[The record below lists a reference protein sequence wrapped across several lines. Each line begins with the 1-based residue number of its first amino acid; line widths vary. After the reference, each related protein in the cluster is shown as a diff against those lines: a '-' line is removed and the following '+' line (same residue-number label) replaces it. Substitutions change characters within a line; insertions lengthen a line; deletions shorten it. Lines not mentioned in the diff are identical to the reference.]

1 MSLARPI
8 ASPFYSGAGLS
19 AEVPGKWDCALNGHT
34 FMIDWKNTYTGVGRF
49 TRQSISLLKPQ
60 QDTSGNVSESSLNPE
75 EFARRAAESW
85 HHGAGQTHLDRAD
98 SDPYRFRT
106 SKGVDVWTKWGVSLL
121 GATTAKRA
129 SANTN
134 LQLVPVG
141 SYLYGADGN
150 EVYSTTDMTTWTSRD
165 VHDGEGAQSVKSLAT
180 DGATVYAALGSNG
193 IHSSAAPADFAHWS
207 DLSCTLV
214 GFVKGR
220 LMAAN
225 GTAIYN
231 VIASG
236 AAPSALL
243 TLGTGFTWVG
253 FAEGPSAIYAAG
265 YRGDKSLIY
274 RTSVKADGTALDV
287 PVVAGELPD
296 GEIVRSIQG
305 YLGYLLVGTDKGVR
319 LLTLDANG
327 DVSGSGRIIPTS
339 AAVLCMEPQDRFV
352 WYGLTNYDSVS
363 TGLGRVDLGAFT
375 DTLTPAYATDLM
387 ATGQGAVLSVVT
399 FGTLRVFAVSGV
411 GFYAETTDKVASGTI
426 ESGLVSYGLPDT
438 KVAITLDVRYQPL
451 DGTVDAALAAD
462 DGSYVTL
469 GSDSTADSTSLTV
482 SAGEARAETFEVRLT
497 LTRAAT
503 ATLGPTATRWT
514 LEANPAPG
522 RGEYW
527 DLPLLLFETVTTA
540 KGAPAHVDVAAEKAA
555 LKSMEALGEP
565 ITYQDGEG
573 SSVVFLDDHDFLTD
587 SYTTRRD
594 AFNGTFVARLRRP
607 RRRS

>member
-1 MSLARPI
+1 MSLARPL

-34 FMIDWKNTYTGVGRF
+34 FMLDWKYAGQPQFSRH
-49 TRQSISLLKPQ
+49 SISLLKPQ

-121 GATTAKRA
+121 GDTTLKRT
-129 SANTN
+129 SVNTN
-134 LQLVPVG
+134 LQVLAVG

-150 EVYSTTDMTTWTSRD
+150 QVYSTTDMTTWTSRD
-165 VHDGEGAQSVKSLAT
+165 VHDGEGAQSVKSIAT

-193 IHSSAAPADFAHWS
+193 IHSGAAGVDFAHYS

-231 VIASG
+231 VIAAG

-253 FAEGPSAIYAAG
+253 FAEGPAAIYAAG
-265 YRGDKSLIY
+265 YRGDKSLVY

-305 YLGYLLVGTDKGVR
+305 YLGYLLVGTDKGLR
-319 LLTLDANG
+319 LLTLDVNG
-327 DVSGSGRIIPTS
+327 DIAGSGRIIPTS
-339 AAVLCMEPQDRFV
+339 SAVLCMEPQDRFV
-352 WYGLTNYDSVS
+352 WYGLTNYDTAS
-363 TGLGRVDLGAFT
+363 TGLGRADLGTFT
-375 DTLTPAYATDLM
+375 DTLTPAYASDLM
-387 ATGQGAVLSVVT
+387 ATTSGAVLSVAT
-399 FGTLRVFAVSGV
+399 FGALRVFAVSAA
-411 GFYAETTDKVASGTI
+411 GFFAESTDKVTSGTV
-426 ESGLVSYGLPDT
+426 ESGMVSYGLPDT
-438 KVAITLDVRYQPL
+438 KVAITLDARFEPL
-451 DGTVDAALAAD
+451 DGAVTVALSAD
-462 DGSYVTL
+462 GGDYTTL
-469 GSDSTADSTSLTV
+469 GSDSTADTTSLTV
-482 SAGEARAETFEVRLT
+482 PAGETRAETFEVRLT

-503 ATLGPTATRWT
+503 TTLGPVATRWT
-514 LEANPAPG
+514 LESNPAPG
-522 RGEYW
+522 RGEFL
-527 DLPLLLFETVTTA
+527 DLPLRLFENVKTAAGTTEA
-540 KGAPAHVDVAAEKAA
+540 VDVAAEYAA
-555 LKSMEALGEP
+555 LMSMEALGAP
-565 ITYQDGEG
+565 IIHQDGLG
-573 SSVVFLDDHDFLTD
+573 SSIVFLDDHDFLTD